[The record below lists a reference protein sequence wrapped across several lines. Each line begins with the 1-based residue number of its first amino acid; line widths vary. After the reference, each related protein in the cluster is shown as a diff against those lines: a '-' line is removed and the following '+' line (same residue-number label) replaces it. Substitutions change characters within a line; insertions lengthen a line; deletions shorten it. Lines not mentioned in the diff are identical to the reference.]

1 MLLIFFHLIS
11 LHFIPIP
18 FPGLPFSF
26 NFFSS
31 SLVSIIASPHIFYIL
46 NLMTF
51 HILPNISLSS
61 PLLSSP
67 FSFPFLS
74 FPFVSSPLLPHP
86 LPFYLILSYPVLFL
100 SFVLVFSYLVF
111 HLFSHLPIM
120 FSSVA
125 VGATMTVDPLPCS
138 SASPFCA
145 CHMFAYTPFDFINC

>member
-31 SLVSIIASPHIFYIL
+31 SLVSIIASHHIFYIL

-61 PLLSSP
+61 PLLS
-67 FSFPFLS
+67 FFLSFPFLS
-74 FPFVSSPLLPHP
+74 FRFLSSTTSSSSILS
-86 LPFYLILSYPVLFL
+86 YLILSCSLS

>member
-31 SLVSIIASPHIFYIL
+31 SLVSIIASHHIFYIL

-61 PLLSSP
+61 PLISFFL
-67 FSFPFLS
+67 SFPFLS
-74 FPFVSSPLLPHP
+74 FPLLY
-86 LPFYLILSYPVLFL
+86 YLILFHSILSYPALFL